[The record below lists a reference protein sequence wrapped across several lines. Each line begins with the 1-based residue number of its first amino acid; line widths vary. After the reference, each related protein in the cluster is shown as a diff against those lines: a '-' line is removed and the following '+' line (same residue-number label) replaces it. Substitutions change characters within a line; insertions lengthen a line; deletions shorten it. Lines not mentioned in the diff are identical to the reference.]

1 MKNRVKVSTRN
12 LCLYKNPFTYQNG
25 QRKKYIIA
33 FGIFVGAFTLWI
45 SSQQNERRDE
55 IAAERVAE
63 QAANAELERFIIQ
76 RIINHRHDD
85 GENDEN
91 QDENDNA
98 RENL

>member
-1 MKNRVKVSTRN
+1 M
-12 LCLYKNPFTYQNG
+12 
-25 QRKKYIIA
+25 
-33 FGIFVGAFTLWI
+33 GAFTLWI
-45 SSQQNERRDE
+45 SSQKNERRDE

-98 RENL
+98 